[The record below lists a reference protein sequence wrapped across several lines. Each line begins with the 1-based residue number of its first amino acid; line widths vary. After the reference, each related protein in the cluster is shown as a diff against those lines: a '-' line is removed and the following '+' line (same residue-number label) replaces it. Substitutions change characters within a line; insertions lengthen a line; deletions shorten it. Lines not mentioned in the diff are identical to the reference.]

1 MKFKNLKKDIEIWLG
16 TNEPPHDNCMW
27 LKQQPDG
34 KAVPMLLDEESDAW
48 QIPPYFG
55 ITSARSYKCYD
66 DMRGNTYKLS
76 TGKFVK
82 AEDLELVLSDLENL
96 NLGLTINQYVED
108 NSQPGFR
115 QLKNYPVD
123 NYVPALAKK
132 GLWSDVAED
141 IYCFAGARTSNAYKY
156 NIASDS
162 FTSLAEVTQRIAAGY
177 SAYKEGIFYLL
188 LGQTGDFETK
198 FKNSLK
204 YNISSNTYSSL
215 SAQVAEGSSNGDF
228 IQLDYDKVYIFGG
241 GQNKVLVFNLAT
253 ETWTETIEGVSSTDD
268 VRVTPKYDN
277 TDELLV
283 AVSTNTSELIA
294 KIFKISTSTFTTK
307 VKSSI
312 FSKRSARALFGNKSY
327 FVGGNDSKDNYLD
340 KVLSYNQET
349 DEWKVEDTNSLLVFN
364 ANLGIQNGGSLYIP
378 SCGSN
383 SQAQKIFQ
391 VFTVQPNTFQIPAPT
406 QPTLFTTLAAALE
419 MVYKFGGVISDA
431 ASTITECFNPKSSTW
446 SYKQSLSE
454 ANSKMESASDGFN
467 IYLIGGLTNGKA
479 GSESNKLIKY
489 DSLNDVSTSL
499 QALPKAVNS
508 GGSTYHNGKVYSICG
523 YDGKDEIADNLIY
536 DIKTNAWTTG
546 KSAPKDLTYTQ
557 AQEIDGKIYL
567 FGGFESDGVTTAKDC
582 FEYNPESDTWSTK
595 SSMVYATASRAS
607 AKINGLIVSIGWL
620 ISGSEPKEFTNRTQV
635 YNPKTDEWTLWSS
648 LTKTFDEEIAACAA
662 NGSIYVVGATA
673 HEALGPIL
681 NPVAWSPTH
690 YVEGNAIGD
699 YLLDDGR
706 VLAADA
712 YDEEE
717 FKDHIAGIVI
727 VPKSGESELIAMA
740 LDELSGTGTDYYFS
754 NQQKLLLGQETDPNE
769 SDAVT
774 QPPVS
779 GSNPLLA
786 FNQYKNS
793 NAALREAIETG
804 GIYPAYS
811 YCKAYTAP
819 GYAAGSWY
827 LPNIIH
833 LNLMYTNRTVLNQSL
848 SRIGKTP
855 LRTDD
860 SFYWSCIQYDTVKE
874 WHVYFGNNYS
884 SNIFVHP
891 STKDYIEARFCT
903 RPIIGVNGTG
913 GGTDEPLPN
922 SSVDPLLGEIGDYLL
937 SNGTVLP
944 GASYEEKHKS
954 AIAGVIVTKKTA
966 SKEGI
971 AMALTQLDGTGV
983 NYYFSSERFQIPNQT
998 TIAWQDPDG
1007 CTYATTPQK
1016 VASTNLMLAEAAQ
1029 DYKKDNAAI
1038 KARRDSGGATYPA
1051 YTYCANHSAPG
1062 YPAGSWYLPSMKIL
1076 YDMWQNRTALNQAL
1090 SRIGATQLEP
1100 GDTHAWYWSCVQL
1113 NADGEWRVYFGS
1125 DYSSYYF
1132 FSNYY
1137 KDNTGYRC
1145 VSRPIVGF

>member
-1 MKFKNLKKDIEIWLG
+1 M
-16 TNEPPHDNCMW
+16 
-27 LKQQPDG
+27 
-34 KAVPMLLDEESDAW
+34 
-48 QIPPYFG
+48 
-55 ITSARSYKCYD
+55 
-66 DMRGNTYKLS
+66 
-76 TGKFVK
+76 
-82 AEDLELVLSDLENL
+82 
-96 NLGLTINQYVED
+96 
-108 NSQPGFR
+108 
-115 QLKNYPVD
+115 
-123 NYVPALAKK
+123 
-132 GLWSDVAED
+132 
-141 IYCFAGARTSNAYKY
+141 
-156 NIASDS
+156 
-162 FTSLAEVTQRIAAGY
+162 
-177 SAYKEGIFYLL
+177 
-188 LGQTGDFETK
+188 
-198 FKNSLK
+198 
-204 YNISSNTYSSL
+204 
-215 SAQVAEGSSNGDF
+215 SAQVAEGSSSGDF

-253 ETWTETIEGVSSTDD
+253 ETWTETIKGVSSTDD
-268 VRVTPKYDN
+268 VRVTPKYNN
-277 TDELLV
+277 TEELLV
-283 AVSTNTSELIA
+283 AVSTNTPELTA

-307 VKSSI
+307 AKSSV

-327 FVGGNDSKDNYLD
+327 FVGGNDSKNNYLD

-349 DEWKVEDTNSLLVFN
+349 DEWRIEDTNSLLAFN

-383 SQAQKIFQ
+383 NQAQKIFQ
-391 VFTVQPNTFQIPAPT
+391 VFTVQPNIFDIPAPQT
-406 QPTLFTTLAAALE
+406 VVNSNTLAPALDL
-419 MVYKFGGVISDA
+419 VYKFGGRVGSD
-431 ASTITECFNPKSSTW
+431 TMTPLVECFNPITKTW
-446 SYKQSLSE
+446 SYKQPMQSGRRSM
-454 ANSKMESASDGFN
+454 SSAYADSD
-467 IYLIGGLTNGKA
+467 IYLIGGLISATDDY
-479 GSESNKLIKY
+479 SITDQVQKY
-489 DSLNDVSTSL
+489 DALNDVFSTL
-499 QALPKAVNS
+499 QGVPKAMFYSAAVCCKGLVYNIAGRVS
-508 GGSTYHNGKVYSICG
+508 ASEVLSENYCYNPST
-523 YDGKDEIADNLIY
+523 
-536 DIKTNAWTTG
+536 KTWTT
-546 KSAPKDLTYTQ
+546 KQPLPINTSYCQ

-567 FGGFESDGVTTAKDC
+567 FGGDNDENARDTTYQ
-582 FEYNPESDTWSTK
+582 YNPESDLWTTRANMAYA
-595 SSMVYATASRAS
+595 SMLIAS
-607 AKINGLIVSIGWL
+607 AKINGLIVAIGWNL
-620 ISGSEPKEFTNRTQV
+620 SGGTKTAQTQI
-635 YNPKTDEWTLWSS
+635 YNPRTDEWNIWSS
-648 LTKTFDEEIAACAA
+648 LSQAFEDEYSACAA

-681 NPVAWSPTH
+681 NSVAWSPTH

-706 VLAADA
+706 ILAADA

-754 NQQKLLLGQETDPNE
+754 NQQKLLLGQEIDPNE

-793 NAALREAIETG
+793 NAALREAIEAG

-811 YCKAYTAP
+811 YCKACAAP

-860 SFYWSCIQYDTVKE
+860 SFYWSCIQYDAVRE

-913 GGTDEPLPN
+913 GGTDKPLPN

-937 SNGTVLP
+937 SDGTVLH
-944 GASYEEKHKS
+944 GASYEEKYKS

-971 AMALTQLDGTGV
+971 AMALTQLDGTGA
-983 NYYFSSERFQIPNQT
+983 NYYFSSEKVQVPNQT
-998 TIAWQDPDG
+998 TIAWQGPDG
-1007 CTYATTPQK
+1007 YTYATTPQK
-1016 VASTNLMLAEAAQ
+1016 VASNNLLLAEAAQ

-1038 KARRDSGGATYPA
+1038 KARRDSGSATYPA

-1100 GDTHAWYWSCVQL
+1100 GDTHAWYWSCVQQ
-1113 NADGEWRVYFGS
+1113 NAAGEWRVYFGS
-1125 DYSSYYF
+1125 DYSYGNF
-1132 FSNYY
+1132 FGHSKNNPSHRY
-1137 KDNTGYRC
+1137 

>member
-16 TNEPPHDNCMW
+16 TQEPPHDNCMW
-27 LKQQPDG
+27 LKQSPDG
-34 KAVPMLLDEESDAW
+34 NAVPMLMDEESGSW
-48 QIPPYFG
+48 QVSPYFG
-55 ITSARSYKCYD
+55 ITSPKVYKCYD
-66 DMRGNTYKLS
+66 DMRGNTYRLS

-82 AEDLELVLSDLENL
+82 AEDLELALADLENL
-96 NLGLTINQYVED
+96 NLGLSINQYVED

-115 QLKNYPVD
+115 QLKDYPVD
-123 NYVPALAKK
+123 TYAPVLTKK
-132 GLWSDVAED
+132 GLWSDVTED
-141 IYCFAGARTSNAYKY
+141 IYCFAGTRASNAYKY
-156 NIASDS
+156 NITNDS
-162 FTSLAEVTQRIAAGY
+162 FTSLAEVTQRISAGY
-177 SAYKEGIFYLL
+177 SAYKEGIFYLF
-188 LGQTGDFETK
+188 LGQNGDFETK

-253 ETWTETIEGVSSTDD
+253 ETWTETINGVSSTDD
-268 VRVTPKYDN
+268 VRVTPKYNN
-277 TDELLV
+277 TEELLV
-283 AVSTNTSELIA
+283 AVSTNTSELTA

-307 VKSSI
+307 AKSSV
-312 FSKRSARALFGNKSY
+312 FSKRPARALFGNKSY
-327 FVGGNDSKDNYLD
+327 FVGGNDSKNNYLD

-349 DEWKVEDTNSLLVFN
+349 DEWRIEDTNSLLAFD

-378 SCGSN
+378 SCDSDN
-383 SQAQKIFQ
+383 QAQKIFQ
-391 VFTVQPNTFQIPAPT
+391 VFTVQPNIFDIPAPQT
-406 QPTLFTTLAAALE
+406 VVNSNTLAPALDL
-419 MVYKFGGVISDA
+419 VYKFGGRVGSDA
-431 ASTITECFNPKSSTW
+431 MTPLVECFNPITKTW
-446 SYKQSLSE
+446 SYKQSMQSGRR
-454 ANSKMESASDGFN
+454 SMSSAYADSD
-467 IYLIGGLTNGKA
+467 IYLIGGLTSA
-479 GSESNKLIKY
+479 TDDYSITDQVQKY
-489 DSLNDVSTSL
+489 DALNDVFSTLQAVPKAMFYSAAVCCKGLVYNIAGRVSASEVLSENYCYDPSTETWTTKQPLPISTS
-499 QALPKAVNS
+499 
-508 GGSTYHNGKVYSICG
+508 YC
-523 YDGKDEIADNLIY
+523 
-536 DIKTNAWTTG
+536 
-546 KSAPKDLTYTQ
+546 Q
-557 AQEIDGKIYL
+557 AQEIGGKIYL
-567 FGGFESDGVTTAKDC
+567 FGGDNGENARNTTYQ
-582 FEYNPESDTWSTK
+582 YNPESDLWTTRANMAYA
-595 SSMVYATASRAS
+595 SMLIAS
-607 AKINGLIVSIGWL
+607 AKINGLIVAIGWNL
-620 ISGSEPKEFTNRTQV
+620 SGGTKTAQTQI
-635 YNPKTDEWTLWSS
+635 YNPRTDEWNIWSS
-648 LTKTFDEEIAACAA
+648 LSQAFEDEYAACAA

-699 YLLDDGR
+699 YLLGDGR
-706 VLAADA
+706 ILAADA

-769 SDAVT
+769 SNAVT
-774 QPPVS
+774 QPPIS

-793 NAALREAIETG
+793 NAALREAAEDG
-804 GIYPAYS
+804 GVYPAYS
-811 YCKAYTAP
+811 YCKAYAAP

-827 LPNIIH
+827 LPNINH

-848 SRIGKTP
+848 NRIGKTP
-855 LRTDD
+855 LRADD
-860 SFYWSCIQYDTVKE
+860 SFYWSCIQYNNVGE

-884 SNIFVHP
+884 SHIFVHP

-922 SSVDPLLGEIGDYLL
+922 SSVDPLLGEVGDYLL
-937 SNGTVLP
+937 SDGTVLP
-944 GASYEEKHKS
+944 GASYEEKHKL

-971 AMALTQLDGTGV
+971 AMALTQLDGTGA
-983 NYYFSSERFQIPNQT
+983 NYYFSSERVEVPNQT
-998 TIAWQDPDG
+998 TIGWQEPNG
-1007 CTYATTPQK
+1007 YIYAIKPTDI
-1016 VASTNLMLAEAAQ
+1016 ASNNLLLAEAAQ

-1038 KARRDSGGATYPA
+1038 KARRDSGSATYPA

-1100 GDTHAWYWSCVQL
+1100 GGTHAWYWSCVQL
-1113 NADGEWRVYFGS
+1113 NAAGEWRVYFGS
-1125 DYSSYYF
+1125 DYSALYF
-1132 FSNYY
+1132 FGNAS
-1137 KDNTGYRC
+1137 KGDTGLRY